1 MTSPEI
7 PEPGA
12 INTPGSVV
20 VDPLEEQAELL
31 PAARRRRSVLQ
42 TFLHH
47 RLAIVGLSFIVFIVL
62 FCYVGPLLYHTN
74 QIQSNLADL
83 NRPPSGAHLLGTDEV
98 GHDELGSLM
107 VGGKASLEVG
117 LAAALLAGV
126 FGTAWGAISGY
137 AGGWLDAVMMRI
149 VDSMLSIPYLL
160 LALVLAS
167 IFAPTVPVMIVIV
180 AAISWLSTARL
191 VRGQA
196 LSLRTREY
204 VEAARGAG
212 GRSWELVLR
221 HIVPN
226 AISTIVVQATFS
238 VANAILL
245 VASLS
250 FLGLGPPAPST
261 NWGEM
266 LSNGLNYVYDD
277 YWWLIY
283 PPGIAILLTVL
294 AFNFIGQGLH
304 DALDARIGGKS

>member
-12 INTPGSVV
+12 MNTPSGVAVGAIEDATVV
-20 VDPLEEQAELL
+20 MDAPI
-31 PAARRRRSVLQ
+31 RRRSVLS

-47 RLAIVGLSFIVFIVL
+47 RLAIAGLGFIVFIVL
-62 FCYVGPLLYHTN
+62 FSYLGPVLYHTN
-74 QIQSNLADL
+74 QIQTNFAIL
-83 NRPPSGAHLLGTDEV
+83 NQPPSGAHPLGTDQV

-107 VGGKASLEVG
+107 AGGQISLEVG

-137 AGGWLDAVMMRI
+137 AGGWVDAVMMRI
-149 VDSMLSIPYLL
+149 VDSMMSIPYLL
-160 LALVLAS
+160 LALVCAS
-167 IFAPTVPVMIVIV
+167 IFTPTVPVMIVIV
-180 AAISWLSTARL
+180 AAISWLATARL
-191 VRGQA
+191 VRGEA
-196 LSLRTREY
+196 LSLRSREY

-212 GRSWELVLR
+212 GRAWELVLR

-250 FLGLGPPAPST
+250 FLGLGPAAT

-266 LSNGLNYVYDD
+266 LSNGLNYVYDG

-294 AFNFIGQGLH
+294 AFNFIGQALH
-304 DALDARIGGKS
+304 DALDARVGHR

>member
-1 MTSPEI
+1 MTSPDLPETGLMNA
-7 PEPGA
+7 PEPLAVG
-12 INTPGSVV
+12 
-20 VDPLEEQAELL
+20 
-31 PAARRRRSVLQ
+31 PADAHALAADALVRRRSVLS

-47 RLAIVGLSFIVFIVL
+47 RLAIIGLGFIVFVVL
-62 FCYVGPLLYHTN
+62 FCYVGPLIHHTDQQTNLGILN
-74 QIQSNLADL
+74 QA
-83 NRPPSGAHLLGTDEV
+83 PSSAHPLGTDQV

-107 VGGKASLEVG
+107 AGGRPSLEVG
-117 LAAALLAGV
+117 LAAALLASV

-137 AGGWLDAVMMRI
+137 AGGWLDAAMMRV
-149 VDSMLSIPYLL
+149 VDSMMSIPYLL
-160 LALVLAS
+160 LALVCAS
-167 IFAPTVPVMIVIV
+167 IFRPTVPVMIVIV
-180 AAISWLSTARL
+180 ATVSWLPTARL
-191 VRGQA
+191 VRAEA
-196 LSLRTREY
+196 LSLRSREY

-266 LSNGLNYVYDD
+266 LSDGLNYVYDG
-277 YWWLIY
+277 YWWLVY
-283 PPGIAILLTVL
+283 PPGVAILLTVL
-294 AFNFIGQGLH
+294 AFNFVGSALH
-304 DALDARIGGKS
+304 DALDSRVGRR